1 MKAYIDHPS
10 FADPQPYCDF
20 FAVPQPPLSHK
31 DDQTFR
37 FLAYNYARKHECDTP
52 DPWAARVRWC
62 CDDLVTANRWLAF
75 HFARKMSARRN
86 TGIDFDD
93 LLSDCLL
100 AVLRSVRG
108 FDVTRGVKFGTYAT
122 NAMIRITRTL
132 RAKERKHRTSRE
144 TFYYDGTIRKFAAKA
159 TDIRDDALWARVLEA
174 VEKLPER
181 ERIVIAGQFLCP
193 RKMSAE
199 SLAAPFRVTKQ
210 RVHQLKN
217 LAIGRIRKSLGV
229 ET

>member
-10 FADPQPYCDF
+10 FSDPQPYCDF
-20 FAVPQPPLSHK
+20 FETPRPPLSHK

-37 FLAYNYARKHECDTP
+37 FLAYNFARKRETESP
-52 DPWAARVRWC
+52 DPWAARVRWS
-62 CDDLVTANRWLAF
+62 CDDLVNANRWLAF

-100 AVLRSVRG
+100 AVLRSVRR
-108 FDVTRGVKFGTYAT
+108 FDVSCGVKFSTYACQS
-122 NAMIRITRTL
+122 MIRITQTL
-132 RAKERKHRTSRE
+132 REKEREHRRSRE
-144 TFYYDGTIRKFAAKA
+144 TFYYEGEVRKFAAKA
-159 TDIRDDALWARVLEA
+159 IDIRDEALWDRVMKE
-174 VEKLPER
+174 VGKLPDR

-193 RKMSAE
+193 QKMSAE
-199 SLAAPFRVTKQ
+199 SLAAPFGVTKQ

-217 LAIGRIRKSLGV
+217 MAIGRLRKSLGV

>member
-10 FADPQPYCDF
+10 FADPQPYLDF
-20 FAVPQPPLSHK
+20 FDAPQPPLSHK

-37 FLAYNYARKHECDTP
+37 FLAYNYARKQECESL

-100 AVLRSVRG
+100 AVLRSVRR
-108 FDVTRGVKFGTYAT
+108 FDVSCGVKFSTYACQS
-122 NAMIRITRTL
+122 MIRITQTL
-132 RAKERKHRTSRE
+132 REKEREHRRSRE
-144 TFYYDGTIRKFAAKA
+144 TFYYEGEVRKFAAKA
-159 TDIRDDALWARVLEA
+159 IDIRDEALWDRVMKEIS
-174 VEKLPER
+174 KLPVR
-181 ERIVIAGQFLCP
+181 EQVAIAGQHFCP
-193 RKMSAE
+193 QKITLE
-199 SLAAPFRVTKQ
+199 SLAASMGVTKEAVRQ
-210 RVHQLKN
+210 WKN
-217 LAIGRIRKSLGV
+217 KGLAKLRKSLGV